1 MPNLPCYLDNSATT
15 RPFDEVI
22 DAMASAMAG
31 SYYNPSAAY
40 DAGLAV
46 EDALNRVRGALLS
59 ALHARG
65 RVVFTSGGT
74 EADNLAIL
82 GSVGKR
88 RAQCVTSAVEH
99 PAVARAFEELSSC
112 GHNVA
117 VLPVDGRCMVSAEAL
132 AQAVGEDTAL
142 VSVMHVNNETG
153 AIQDIAA
160 LCAAA
165 KRRNP
170 GVVFHSDG
178 VQAFLRVPAEPERWG
193 VGLYAVSAHKLH
205 GPKGVGALYV
215 GDGVRL
221 NPRMLGGG
229 QEGGTRSGTENVPGI
244 LGMGRALEFFSENLE
259 ARRAALMELKLQLAE
274 RLLAI
279 GDAVVNGPAPKDA
292 APHILNVSFVG
303 VKGEVLLRSLAEQ
316 GVYVSTGSA
325 CGARQSKPSAAL
337 VAMGLGRER
346 VESAIR
352 FSLSAMTTARDIEC
366 AGDAVAAQ
374 VRRLRMFQRR

>member
-1 MPNLPCYLDNSATT
+1 MPNQLCYLDNSATT

-22 DAMASAMAG
+22 DTMAAAMAD

-40 DAGLAV
+40 DAGMDV
-46 EDALNRVRGALLS
+46 EDALNRVRGALFS
-59 ALHARG
+59 ALHSRG
-65 RVVFTSGGT
+65 RIVFTSGGT

-82 GSVGKR
+82 GTVGKSR
-88 RAQCVTSAVEH
+88 SRCITSTVEH
-99 PAVARAFEELSSC
+99 PAVARVFEELGSR
-112 GHNVA
+112 GHDVT
-117 VLPVDGRCMVSAEAL
+117 VLPVDKQCMVSAEAL
-132 AQAVGEDTAL
+132 EQAVGEDTAL

-165 KRRNP
+165 KKMNP

-178 VQAFLRVPAEPERWG
+178 VQAFLRVQAEPERWG
-193 VGLYAVSAHKLH
+193 VGLYTMSAHKFH
-205 GPKGVGALYV
+205 GPKGVGALYI

-221 NPRMLGGG
+221 SPRMLGGG
-229 QEGGTRSGTENVPGI
+229 QEGGLRSGTENVPGI
-244 LGMGRALEFFSENLE
+244 LGMGRALEVFSANLE
-259 ARRAALMELKLQLAE
+259 TRRAALMELKLHLAK

-279 GDAVVNGPAPKDA
+279 GDVIINGPAPEDA
-292 APHILNVSFVG
+292 APHILNVSFMG
-303 VKGEVLLRSLAEQ
+303 VKGEVLLRALAEQ

-325 CGARQSKPSAAL
+325 CGARQSKPSATL

-352 FSLSAMTTARDIEC
+352 FSLSAMTSAHDIER
-366 AGDAVAAQ
+366 AGDAAAAQ
-374 VRRLRMFQRR
+374 VRRLRMFRRR